1 MNGLFY
7 IEILIIFIL
16 IILNGIFALSEI
28 AVITSRRIKLQ
39 KMSESGDKNADI
51 ALELAESP
59 NQFLSTIQIGITL
72 IGILAGAFGGAT
84 LAQAVTGYVEGIPF
98 LAQYSEAVGFIVV
111 VLIITYLSLIIGEL
125 VPKRIALNNPEKIA
139 VKVARPMKIVSTVAK
154 PLVLFLSYS
163 MDAVLKILQIKPEE
177 EINASEEEIR
187 LLIEEGTETGEF
199 KETEEDIIKRVF
211 TLDERRVSSL
221 MTPKT
226 DIVWLDVEESVD
238 SIKSK
243 INHSKRAMFPLCK
256 RNLDDFLGVIQLKDI
271 FEVYIESGKAL
282 EKYMKTPVIVP
293 ESSDILDVLK
303 LFKEST
309 QHVHMALVIDEYG
322 SVEGLIT
329 LYDILEAIVGD
340 IPDIDELEEK
350 AVKRANGG
358 WLVDGAI
365 QIDELKEILGI
376 EELPEEEADI
386 YNTLG
391 GFILY
396 RLGRIPHTGETL
408 KCGQLNLEIVDMD
421 GHHIDKVLV
430 TLVREDESP
439 SDK

>member
-7 IEILIIFIL
+7 IEILVIVIL
-16 IILNGIFALSEI
+16 IVLNGIFALSEI

-39 KMSESGDKNADI
+39 KMSEDGNKNADI
-51 ALELAESP
+51 AIELAESP

-84 LAQAVTGYVEGIPF
+84 LAQAISGYVEGIPF
-98 LAQYSEAVGFIVV
+98 LSQYSEAVGFILV

-139 VKVARPMKIVSTVAK
+139 VKIARPMQLISTIAK

-163 MDAVLKILQIKPEE
+163 MDAVLKILRVKPKTEE
-177 EINASEEEIR
+177 SASEEEIK

-211 TLDERRVSSL
+211 TLDERRVTSL

-226 DIVWLDVEESVD
+226 EIAWLDVEESAET
-238 SIKSK
+238 IKSR
-243 INHSKRAMFPLCK
+243 INQSKRAMFPLCK
-256 RNLDDFLGVIQLKDI
+256 RSLDNFLGVIQLKDI
-271 FEVYIESGKAL
+271 YDVEITSGKTL
-282 EKYMKTPVIVP
+282 EKYMKNPVIIP

-309 QHVHMALVIDEYG
+309 QHVHMALIIDEYG

-340 IPDIDELEEK
+340 IPDIDEPEV
-350 AVKRANGG
+350 VKRLNGG

-365 QIDELKEILGI
+365 QIDEFKELLGI
-376 EELPEEEADI
+376 EELPEEESDI
-386 YNTLG
+386 YNTLA

-396 RLGRIPHTGETL
+396 RLGRIPHTGETF
-408 KCGQLNLEIVDMD
+408 KCGQINIEIVDMD

-430 TLVREDESP
+430 TLIGENESTPDE
-439 SDK
+439 